1 MSNHNLKLVEYTK
14 IFKDILAKDIMTRE
28 VVVMA
33 PDKKVNQAKEMMRIK
48 RITGIPI
55 VDPEKNLI
63 GIISI
68 EDIIYALETNNT
80 RAPIKSIMTTDVV
93 AINENDNLLQ
103 VVELFEK
110 YKFGRF
116 PVVDASNKLTGI
128 ITREDILHG
137 ILERFKNIYIH
148 DQKRSEILNSDY
160 SLITGQELDL
170 SRAEFHF
177 HIDSSDI
184 NNAGI
189 GAATL
194 RQFLMKKNLAPDF
207 VRRAGIATYEAET
220 NVVIHSKSDG
230 DIYCFLEKDKL
241 IVRVID
247 NGIGIEDLEVAMKEG
262 YSTAPDY
269 VREFGFGA
277 GMGLPNIKRFAD
289 KLVILSEKNS
299 GTQVEMVFFIMNEP
313 NHLI

>member
-1 MSNHNLKLVEYTK
+1 MSNSSLKLAEYTR
-14 IFKDILAKDIMTRE
+14 IFNDILARDIMTRE
-28 VVVMA
+28 VIVMG
-33 PDKKVNQAKEMMRIK
+33 PDRKVNQAKEMMRIK
-48 RITGIPI
+48 KITGIPI
-55 VDPEKNLI
+55 IDDEKNLI

-80 RAPIKSIMTTDVV
+80 NSPIKSIMTTDVV
-93 AINENDNLLQ
+93 AIKETDNLLQ
-103 VVELFEK
+103 IVDIFEK

-116 PVVDASNKLTGI
+116 PVVNDQNKLVGI

-137 ILERFKNIYIH
+137 ILEKFKNIYIH
-148 DQKRSEILNSDY
+148 DQKRSQVLNSDY

-170 SRAEFHF
+170 SRAEFTF

-194 RQFLMKKNLAPDF
+194 RQFLVKKNLPAEF
-207 VRRAGIATYEAET
+207 IRRIGIATYEAET
-220 NVVIHSKSDG
+220 NVVIHSRSDG
-230 DIYCFLEKDKL
+230 DIFCFIENEKI

-247 NGIGIEDLEVAMKEG
+247 NGIGIDDLEIAMKEG

-269 VREFGFGA
+269 VREYGFGA

-299 GTQVEMVFFIMNEP
+299 GTQVEMIFFLPADP